1 MTCRD
6 LSGAAAILLFV
17 VGCGNSSSDGGAG
30 GASAAAAGSSGAATA
45 NAGANS
51 VGGAVDGNIAGGG
64 SAITAGS
71 GHTTGGSGG
80 SASGGSENSGGSGD
94 LPPVDPAAD
103 ARKLSDAD
111 KALLC
116 DWMNEKLGGY
126 GLMTMCSPAESVMNL
141 PNQAVCV
148 ASFFNFDCKVTVEE
162 VETCTIARAPT
173 HACDRNPPACHH
185 LFCQP

>member
-6 LSGAAAILLFV
+6 LRGAAAILLFV
-17 VGCGNSSSDGGAG
+17 VGCSSSNSDDGVGGAG
-30 GASAAAAGSSGAATA
+30 AAAAGRSGAATA
-45 NAGANS
+45 DAGANS
-51 VGGAVDGNIAGGG
+51 VGGADGGNTASGG

-71 GHTTGGSGG
+71 SHTTAGSGG
-80 SASGGSENSGGSGD
+80 SASGGGGGSGGSGD
-94 LPPVDPAAD
+94 LPAVDPAAD

-126 GLMTMCSPAESVMNL
+126 GLMTMCSEAESVMNL

-162 VETCTIARAPT
+162 VENCTLARAPS